1 MNQDSHEPDHQQEA
15 APENRPLDEAQDAG
29 DVEEED
35 ASPEPDEPDEQ
46 DEWANE
52 FSPAELAELFG
63 GQEKV
68 PAQVLESRAEVL
80 QLGLEDEDE
89 AEAGAEEEEE
99 GQGERLQ
106 KLLARTG
113 VASRRAAEELIR
125 AGRVSVNNEV
135 VTELGRRARAGRD
148 RIAVDGKPLKVPG
161 AGSTVVLLHKPR
173 GCVSTKSDP
182 QNRTTVMA
190 FLPKRLAH
198 LHPVG
203 RLDFDTS
210 GLLLLTD
217 DGDLTNLLLHP
228 SHGVEKRYHARVRG
242 VVSASTIDQLQKGVR
257 LEDGVTL
264 PCRVRVKAQTPSNAL
279 LEIVLREGRN
289 RQVRRMLQAVGHPIS
304 ALRRVRVGPLDMGG
318 LPAGAFRELIPGEV
332 HQLKKAALAPKP
344 ALKSARPFAYK
355 PRPSKA
361 EDKTL
366 PQVLA
371 RRPARPAPEPADP
384 ATPRP
389 SNPSAPRAPREK
401 TTRPSA
407 PHDSSA
413 RDSSA
418 RDSSA
423 RPRAPRDNAPRE
435 TSSRPHTPRDNA
447 PREGSPREAG
457 RDRIARPYTPRD
469 APDRGSAS
477 RPASRPA
484 AARENSRPADSPGG
498 APSERASSGRAR
510 PGGFNAR
517 PDSRRPSEQQAER
530 PGSRPSRPSPR
541 PAAPEQRSSSRDERS
556 HPREERGSS
565 REGRSRDEA
574 RHPSAHAGSA
584 HAGSAHAGSSHAGSA
599 HVGSAHVGSAHVGS
613 AHAGSE
619 RAPQDRARQD
629 RPPRSPAAG
638 ASARSARSP
647 ESAAQPRSARPAPR
661 ASERSPER
669 DAAAPRA
676 AAGASRPPKPRA
688 QDGAPRAPGGAGASR
703 SAGAKPKLAKRIEDR
718 WK

>member
-418 RDSSA
+418 R
-423 RPRAPRDNAPRE
+423 PRAPRDNAPRE

-599 HVGSAHVGSAHVGS
+599 HVGSAHVGSAH
-613 AHAGSE
+613 AGSE